1 MSNTDHH
8 VHGDALAQNETAGLI
23 AASKVE
29 GTYVYNR
36 QGDHL
41 GHIYDTMI
49 DKQTGKTAYAVM
61 SFGGFLG
68 IGERY
73 HPLPWSMLDYDVHKG
88 GYVVDVDKNILENA
102 PAYDAASAPDW
113 NDPAYGRGIDEHYG
127 RPPAIYR
134 V

>member
-1 MSNTDHH
+1 MVTSTQQP
-8 VHGDALAQNETAGLI
+8 HGDALGRDETAGLI

-36 QGDHL
+36 QGEHL

-49 DKQTGKTAYAVM
+49 DKKSGETAYAVM

-73 HPLPWSMLDYDVHKG
+73 HPLPWSMLEYDMKRG
-88 GYVVDVDKNILENA
+88 GYVVDIDKDALEGA
-102 PAYDAASAPDW
+102 PSYDAGSAPDW
-113 NDPAYGRGIDEHYG
+113 TDPTYGRSVDEHYG
-127 RPPAIYR
+127 RAPAIYR

>member
-1 MSNTDHH
+1 MANTNHQAS
-8 VHGDALAQNETAGLI
+8 GDALANDETAGLI

-36 QGDHL
+36 QGEHL

-49 DKQTGKTAYAVM
+49 DKRTGKAAYAVM

-73 HPLPWSMLDYDVHKG
+73 HPLPWSMLDYDVKTG
-88 GYVVDVDKNILENA
+88 GYVVDIDKNVLDNA
-102 PAYDAASAPDW
+102 PSYDAASTPNWD
-113 NDPAYGRGIDEHYG
+113 DPAYGRSVDEHYG
-127 RPPAIYR
+127 RSPAIYR

>member
-1 MSNTDHH
+1 MDTRTQQAQ
-8 VHGDALAQNETAGLI
+8 GDALARDETAGLI

-29 GTYVYNR
+29 GTYVYNG
-36 QGDHL
+36 QGEHL

-49 DKQTGKTAYAVM
+49 DKKTGKTAYAVM

-73 HPLPWSMLDYDVHKG
+73 HPLPWSMLEYDVRKG
-88 GYVVDVDKNILENA
+88 GYVVDIDKDVLEGA
-102 PAYDAASAPDW
+102 PSYDAGSAPDW
-113 NDPAYGRGIDEHYG
+113 NDPEYGRRVDEHYG